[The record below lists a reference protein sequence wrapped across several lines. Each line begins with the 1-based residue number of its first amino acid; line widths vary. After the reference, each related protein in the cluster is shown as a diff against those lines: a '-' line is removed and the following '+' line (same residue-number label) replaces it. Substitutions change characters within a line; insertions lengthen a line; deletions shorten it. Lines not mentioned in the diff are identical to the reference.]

1 MREFAQTED
10 KAVLPESRK
19 FLEKLK
25 AYFAGEDNK

>member
-1 MREFAQTED
+1 MED